1 MTTVAVSHVMK
12 FTKQN
17 FFVLVGGMIIYVV
30 DIGVDFW
37 VASRYFCQGQY
48 SWSILILCFRG
59 LSSIITQIFSYE
71 WFKNDWEGTDTGKL
85 KLVFLVHLFHCG
97 IFIRYWFALKY
108 GYQVAFKQTSSR
120 DASEADSSN
129 FIQKQAIDAV
139 TDINM
144 LRVFKTFLETTPQ
157 LFLQIYILVEHDK
170 THFYQYAAI
179 IMSFC
184 GISLSM
190 VDYQIS
196 LRKSLPDKDEFHVL
210 SKFMYLFYKLLTI
223 TSWIL
228 SISLITLLSVRIS
241 VILLIFL
248 WICGFAWTLK
258 QHTTFC
264 KSKKMEYLYRTVV
277 GIILIFSFFNI
288 KGRRTIVWISIYY
301 ATHTV
306 VTLGILCVYMFW
318 KHSFI
323 KETCFTIVSILTIS
337 SLVLGIIFLVVYYSH
352 LHPTTYCRP
361 QACSDEVDRVAG
373 QKERVKT
380 DRFQNFLMQ

>member
-1 MTTVAVSHVMK
+1 MMK

-17 FFVLVGGMIIYVV
+17 LFVLVGGMIIYVV

-59 LSSIITQIFSYE
+59 LSSTITQIFSYE

-108 GYQVAFKQTSSR
+108 SCQAAFKQKSSGG
-120 DASEADSSN
+120 ASEADPSN
-129 FIQKQAIDAV
+129 LIQKQAIDAV

-157 LFLQIYILVEHDK
+157 LFLQIYILMEHGK
-170 THFYQYAAI
+170 THFFQYAAI

-196 LRKSLPDKDEFHVL
+196 LRKSLPDKDEFRVL
-210 SKFMYLFYKLLTI
+210 SKFIYLFYKLLTI

-241 VILLIFL
+241 VILMIFL
-248 WICGFAWTLK
+248 WICGFTWTLK

-288 KGRRTIVWISIYY
+288 KARRTKACISIYY
-301 ATHTV
+301 ATHAV
-306 VTLGILCVYMFW
+306 VTLGILFVYMFW
-318 KHSFI
+318 KPSI
-323 KETCFTIVSILTIS
+323 TKEICFTIVSILTIS

-361 QACSDEVDRVAG
+361 QACSDEVDGVSG
-373 QKERVKT
+373 QRERVKT
-380 DRFQNFLMQ
+380 GRFQKFLMQ

>member
-1 MTTVAVSHVMK
+1 MMK

-17 FFVLVGGMIIYVV
+17 FIFLVGGIIIYVV

-37 VASRYFCQGQY
+37 VASKYFCQGQY

-59 LSSIITQIFSYE
+59 LSSLITQIFSYE
-71 WFKNDWEGTDTGKL
+71 WFKNDWEGTDTGKP
-85 KLVFLVHLFHCG
+85 KWIFLVHLFQCG

-108 GYQVAFKQTSSR
+108 GCQAAFKQNSG
-120 DASEADSSN
+120 DASETDPPN
-129 FIQKQAIDAV
+129 FIQKQAVDVV

-157 LFLQIYILVEHDK
+157 LFIQLYILMEHGK
-170 THFYQYAAI
+170 NNFCQYAAI

-184 GISLSM
+184 GISIST

-196 LRKSLPDKDEFHVL
+196 LRKSLPDKDEFRVL
-210 SKFMYLFYKLLTI
+210 PKLVYLFYKLLTI

-228 SISLITLLSVRIS
+228 SISLITLLSVRSS
-241 VILLIFL
+241 VMLLIFL
-248 WICGFAWTLK
+248 WTCGFTWTLK

-277 GIILIFSFFNI
+277 GIILIFTFFNI
-288 KGRRTIVWISIYY
+288 KGRKTKLCISIYY

-306 VTLGILCVYMFW
+306 VTLVILFVYMFW
-318 KHSFI
+318 KPSIIMEIH
-323 KETCFTIVSILTIS
+323 FTIVSILTIL
-337 SLVLGIIFLVVYYSH
+337 SLVLGIIFLVVYYRCF
-352 LHPTTYCRP
+352 HPTAYCRP
-361 QACSDEVDRVAG
+361 QAHSDEAD
-373 QKERVKT
+373 
-380 DRFQNFLMQ
+380 

>member
-1 MTTVAVSHVMK
+1 MMK

-17 FFVLVGGMIIYVV
+17 FFFLVAGMIIYIV

-37 VASRYFCQGQY
+37 VASKYFCQGQY
-48 SWSILILCFRG
+48 SWSILMLCFRG
-59 LSSIITQIFSYE
+59 LSSLITQIFSYE
-71 WFKNDWEGTDTGKL
+71 WFKNDWEGTDTGKS

-108 GYQVAFKQTSSR
+108 GCQAAFKQTRSR
-120 DASEADSSN
+120 DASETDLSS
-129 FIQKQAIDAV
+129 FIEKQAIDAV

-157 LFLQIYILVEHDK
+157 LFLQIYILMEHGK

-196 LRKSLPDKDEFHVL
+196 LRKSLPDKDEFNVP
-210 SKFMYLFYKLLTI
+210 SKFVYLFYKLLTI

-228 SISLITLLSVRIS
+228 GISLITLQSVRIS

-248 WICGFAWTLK
+248 WISGFTWTLK

-288 KGRRTIVWISIYY
+288 KGRRTKVCMSIYY
-301 ATHTV
+301 AAHTV
-306 VTLGILCVYMFW
+306 VTLGILFVYVFW
-318 KHSFI
+318 KPSI
-323 KETCFTIVSILTIS
+323 INEMYFTIVSILTIS
-337 SLVLGIIFLVVYYSH
+337 SLVLGIIFLVIYYSH
-352 LHPTTYCRP
+352 FHPTTYGRP
-361 QACSDEVDRVAG
+361 QACSDETDGVAG
-373 QKERVKT
+373 QKDRVKT
-380 DRFQNFLMQ
+380 GRFENFLMQ

>member
-1 MTTVAVSHVMK
+1 MMK
-12 FTKQN
+12 FTKQD
-17 FFVLVGGMIIYVV
+17 FFFLVGGMIIYVV

-59 LSSIITQIFSYE
+59 LSSLITQIFSYE

-85 KLVFLVHLFHCG
+85 KLVFLVHLFQCG
-97 IFIRYWFALKY
+97 IFVRYWFALKY
-108 GYQVAFKQTSSR
+108 GCQVAFKQTSSR
-120 DASEADSSN
+120 GASETDPSN
-129 FIQKQAIDAV
+129 LIQKQAIDAV

-157 LFLQIYILVEHDK
+157 LFLQIYILMEHGK
-170 THFYQYAAI
+170 INFYQYAAI

-196 LRKSLPDKDEFHVL
+196 LRQSLPDKDEFRVL
-210 SKFMYLFYKLLTI
+210 SKFTYLFYKLFTI

-241 VILLIFL
+241 VILLILL
-248 WICGFAWTLK
+248 WTCGFTWTLK

-264 KSKKMEYLYRTVV
+264 KSKKMEYMYRTVV

-288 KGRRTIVWISIYY
+288 KGRRTKVCISIYY
-301 ATHTV
+301 VTHTV
-306 VTLGILCVYMFW
+306 VTLGILFLYMFW
-318 KHSFI
+318 KPSII
-323 KETCFTIVSILTIS
+323 KELHLTIVSVLTIL
-337 SLVLGIIFLVVYYSH
+337 SLVLGIIFLVVYYRCF
-352 LHPTTYCRP
+352 HPTTYCRP
-361 QACSDEVDRVAG
+361 QACSDELDGVAG
-373 QKERVKT
+373 QKDGVKT
-380 DRFQNFLMQ
+380 GRFQHFLMQ

>member
-1 MTTVAVSHVMK
+1 MMK

-17 FFVLVGGMIIYVV
+17 FVFLVGGIIIYVV

-37 VASRYFCQGQY
+37 VASKYFCQGQY

-59 LSSIITQIFSYE
+59 LSSLITQIFSYE

-85 KLVFLVHLFHCG
+85 KWIFLVHLFQCG

-108 GYQVAFKQTSSR
+108 GCQAAYKQKSSG
-120 DASEADSSN
+120 DASETNSSN

-139 TDINM
+139 ADINM
-144 LRVFKTFLETTPQ
+144 LKVFKTFLETTPQ
-157 LFLQIYILVEHDK
+157 LFVQIYILMEHGK
-170 THFYQYAAI
+170 TNFYQYAAI
-179 IMSFC
+179 FMSFC
-184 GISLSM
+184 GISFSM

-196 LRKSLPDKDEFHVL
+196 LRKSLPDKAEFHVP
-210 SKFMYLFYKLLTI
+210 SKFIYLFYKLLTI

-248 WICGFAWTLK
+248 WICGFTWTLK

-277 GIILIFSFFNI
+277 GIILIFTFFNI
-288 KGRRTIVWISIYY
+288 KGRKSKVCVSIYY
-301 ATHTV
+301 VTHIV
-306 VTLGILCVYMFW
+306 VTLGILFVYMFW
-318 KHSFI
+318 KPSI
-323 KETCFTIVSILTIS
+323 IEEIYLIIVSILTIFN
-337 SLVLGIIFLVVYYSH
+337 LVLGIIFLVVYYRH
-352 LHPTTYCRP
+352 FHPTTYCQQQP
-361 QACSDEVDRVAG
+361 CSDEVDGVAK
-373 QKERVKT
+373 QKDRVKT
-380 DRFQNFLMQ
+380 GRFQNFLMQ

>member
-1 MTTVAVSHVMK
+1 MMK

-108 GYQVAFKQTSSR
+108 GCQVAFKQTSSR
-120 DASEADSSN
+120 GTAEADPSN
-129 FIQKQAIDAV
+129 FILKQATDAV

-157 LFLQIYILVEHDK
+157 LFLQIYILMEHGK
-170 THFYQYAAI
+170 THFFQYAAI

-190 VDYQIS
+190 VDYQTS
-196 LRKSLPDKDEFHVL
+196 LRKSLDDKDEFRVL

-223 TSWIL
+223 TSWTL

-241 VILLIFL
+241 VILMTFL
-248 WICGFAWTLK
+248 WICGFSWTLK

-288 KGRRTIVWISIYY
+288 KGRRTKVCISVYY

-306 VTLGILCVYMFW
+306 VTLGILIVYMFW
-318 KHSFI
+318 KPSII
-323 KETCFTIVSILTIS
+323 KEICFKIVSILTIS
-337 SLVLGIIFLVVYYSH
+337 SLVLGIISLVVYYSH
-352 LHPTTYCRP
+352 LHPTIYCRP
-361 QACSDEVDRVAG
+361 QACSDEVDGVAG
-373 QKERVKT
+373 QRERVKIG
-380 DRFQNFLMQ
+380 RFQNFLMQ

>member
-1 MTTVAVSHVMK
+1 MMK

-17 FFVLVGGMIIYVV
+17 FIFLVGGIIIYVV

-37 VASRYFCQGQY
+37 VASKYFCQGQY

-59 LSSIITQIFSYE
+59 LSSLITQIFSYE
-71 WFKNDWEGTDTGKL
+71 WFKNDWEGTNTGKL
-85 KLVFLVHLFHCG
+85 KWIFLVHLFQCG

-108 GYQVAFKQTSSR
+108 GCQAAFKQNSIR
-120 DASEADSSN
+120 DASETDPPN
-129 FIQKQAIDAV
+129 FIQKKAVDVV

-157 LFLQIYILVEHDK
+157 LFVQIYILMEHGK
-170 THFYQYAAI
+170 NNIHQYAAI

-184 GISLSM
+184 GISIST

-196 LRKSLPDKDEFHVL
+196 LRTSLPDKAEFHVL
-210 SKFMYLFYKLLTI
+210 PKLVYLFYKLLTI

-228 SISLITLLSVRIS
+228 SISLITLLSIRSS

-248 WICGFAWTLK
+248 WICGFTWVLK

-277 GIILIFSFFNI
+277 GIILIFTFFNI
-288 KGRRTIVWISIYY
+288 KGRKTKVCISIYY

-306 VTLGILCVYMFW
+306 VTLGILFVYMFW
-318 KHSFI
+318 KPSII
-323 KETCFTIVSILTIS
+323 KDIHFTVVSILTIL
-337 SLVLGIIFLVVYYSH
+337 SLVLGIIFLIVYYRH
-352 LHPTTYCRP
+352 FHPTAYCRP
-361 QACSDEVDRVAG
+361 QACSDEVDGEVGQRVETG
-373 QKERVKT
+373 
-380 DRFQNFLMQ
+380 RFQNFIME

>member
-1 MTTVAVSHVMK
+1 MMK
-12 FTKQN
+12 FSKWN

-37 VASRYFCQGQY
+37 VASRYFYQGQY

-71 WFKNDWEGTDTGKL
+71 WFKNDWEDTDTGKL

-108 GYQVAFKQTSSR
+108 GCQVAFKQTRSR
-120 DASEADSSN
+120 DAPEADPSN

-157 LFLQIYILVEHDK
+157 LFLQIYIFMEHGK

-228 SISLITLLSVRIS
+228 SISLITLLSVGIS

-248 WICGFAWTLK
+248 WICGFTWTLK

-277 GIILIFSFFNI
+277 GFILIFSFFNI
-288 KGRRTIVWISIYY
+288 KGRRTKVWISIYY

-306 VTLGILCVYMFW
+306 VTLGILFVYIFW
-318 KHSFI
+318 KPSFI
-323 KETCFTIVSILTIS
+323 KEIYFTIVSILTIL

-361 QACSDEVDRVAG
+361 QGCSDEVDGVVG
-373 QKERVKT
+373 QRERVKT

>member
-1 MTTVAVSHVMK
+1 MMK

-17 FFVLVGGMIIYVV
+17 FIFLLGGIIIYLV

-37 VASRYFCQGQY
+37 VASKYFCEGQY

-59 LSSIITQIFSYE
+59 LSLLITQIFSYE

-85 KLVFLVHLFHCG
+85 KWILLVHLFQCG

-108 GYQVAFKQTSSR
+108 GCQAAFDQKSSG
-120 DASEADSSN
+120 DAPETDSPSLL
-129 FIQKQAIDAV
+129 QKQAIDVV

-157 LFLQIYILVEHDK
+157 LCVQIYILMQHGK
-170 THFYQYAAI
+170 SNFSQYVAI

-184 GISLSM
+184 GISFSA

-196 LRKSLPDKDEFHVL
+196 LRKSLPHKDEFPVL
-210 SKFMYLFYKLLTI
+210 SKLVYLFYKLLTI

-228 SISLITLLSVRIS
+228 SITLIMLLSVRSS
-241 VILLIFL
+241 VILLILL
-248 WICGFAWTLK
+248 WICGFTWTVK

-277 GIILIFSFFNI
+277 GIILIFTFFNI
-288 KGRRTIVWISIYY
+288 KGRKTKVCICIYY

-306 VTLGILCVYMFW
+306 VTLGILFVYLLW
-318 KHSFI
+318 KPSII
-323 KETCFTIVSILTIS
+323 KEISFTIVSILTIL
-337 SLVLGIIFLVVYYSH
+337 SLVLGIIFLVVYYRH
-352 LHPTTYCRP
+352 FHPTAYCRP
-361 QACSDEVDRVAG
+361 QACSDEVDGEAG
-373 QKERVKT
+373 HKDRVKIC
-380 DRFQNFLMQ
+380 RFQNFIMQ

>member
-1 MTTVAVSHVMK
+1 MMK

-17 FFVLVGGMIIYVV
+17 FFFLVGGMIIYVV

-48 SWSILILCFRG
+48 SWSLLILYFRG
-59 LSSIITQIFSYE
+59 LSSLITQIFSYE

-108 GYQVAFKQTSSR
+108 GCQSAFKQTNSR
-120 DASEADSSN
+120 DASEADPSN

-157 LFLQIYILVEHDK
+157 LFLQIYILMEHGK
-170 THFYQYAAI
+170 THFYEYAAI
-179 IMSFC
+179 IMSLY

-196 LRKSLPDKDEFHVL
+196 LRKSLPEKVEFHVL
-210 SKFMYLFYKLLTI
+210 SKLIYLFYKLLTI

-248 WICGFAWTLK
+248 WICGFTWTLK

-288 KGRRTIVWISIYY
+288 KGRRTKVCISIYY

-306 VTLGILCVYMFW
+306 VTLGILLVYMFW
-318 KHSFI
+318 KPSII
-323 KETCFTIVSILTIS
+323 KEMCFTIVSIFTIL
-337 SLVLGIIFLVVYYSH
+337 SLVVGIIFLVVYHSCF
-352 LHPTTYCRP
+352 HPTTYWRP
-361 QACSDEVDRVAG
+361 QACSDEVDEVAG
-373 QKERVKT
+373 QKDRLKT
-380 DRFQNFLMQ
+380 GRFQNFLMQ

>member
-1 MTTVAVSHVMK
+1 MMK

-17 FFVLVGGMIIYVV
+17 FFFLVGGMLIYVV

-108 GYQVAFKQTSSR
+108 GCQVAFKQTSGR
-120 DASEADSSN
+120 GASEADPSTS
-129 FIQKQAIDAV
+129 ITKRAVDAV

-157 LFLQIYILVEHDK
+157 LLLQIYILMEHGN
-170 THFYQYAAI
+170 THFYQYVAI
-179 IMSFC
+179 MMSFC
-184 GISLSM
+184 GISFSM
-190 VDYQIS
+190 LDYQIS
-196 LRKSLPDKDEFHVL
+196 LRKSLPDKDEFRVL
-210 SKFMYLFYKLLTI
+210 SKIMYVFYKLLTI

-228 SISLITLLSVRIS
+228 GISLVTLLSVRVS

-248 WICGFAWTLK
+248 WICGFTWTLK

-264 KSKKMEYLYRTVV
+264 KSKKMEYLYRAVV

-288 KGRRTIVWISIYY
+288 KGRRTKVYISIYY
-301 ATHTV
+301 ATHTA
-306 VTLGILCVYMFW
+306 VTLGILFVYVFW
-318 KHSFI
+318 NPSII
-323 KETCFTIVSILTIS
+323 KEIHFTIVSILTIS
-337 SLVLGIIFLVVYYSH
+337 SLVLGIIFLLVYYSH
-352 LHPTTYCRP
+352 FHPTTYCRP
-361 QACSDEVDRVAG
+361 QACSDEVDGVAG
-373 QKERVKT
+373 QKDRGKT

>member
-1 MTTVAVSHVMK
+1 MMK

-17 FFVLVGGMIIYVV
+17 FFFLIGGMIIYVV

-59 LSSIITQIFSYE
+59 LSSLMTQIFSYE
-71 WFKNDWEGTDTGKL
+71 WFKNDCKGTDTGKL
-85 KLVFLVHLFHCG
+85 KLVLLVHLFHCG

-108 GYQVAFKQTSSR
+108 GCQVAFKRTSSR
-120 DASEADSSN
+120 DASEADSSSL
-129 FIQKQAIDAV
+129 IQKQAIDAV

-157 LFLQIYILVEHDK
+157 LFLQIYILMEHSK
-170 THFYQYAAI
+170 PHFYQYAAI

-223 TSWIL
+223 TSWML
-228 SISLITLLSVRIS
+228 SISLITVLSVRIS

-248 WICGFAWTLK
+248 WICGFTWTLK

-288 KGRRTIVWISIYY
+288 KERRTKVCISIYY
-301 ATHTV
+301 AIHTV
-306 VTLGILCVYMFW
+306 VTIGILFVYMFW
-318 KHSFI
+318 KPYII
-323 KETCFTIVSILTIS
+323 KEIYFTIVSILTIS
-337 SLVLGIIFLVVYYSH
+337 SLVLGIIFLVAYYSCF
-352 LHPTTYCRP
+352 HPTTYCRP
-361 QACSDEVDRVAG
+361 QACSDEVDGVAG
-373 QKERVKT
+373 QKDRVKT
-380 DRFQNFLMQ
+380 GRFQNFLRQ

>member
-1 MTTVAVSHVMK
+1 MMK

-48 SWSILILCFRG
+48 SWSILMLCFRG

-108 GYQVAFKQTSSR
+108 GCQVAFKQTSSR
-120 DASEADSSN
+120 GASEADLFS
-129 FIQKQAIDAV
+129 FIQKQAVDAV

-157 LFLQIYILVEHDK
+157 LFLQIYILMEHGK
-170 THFYQYAAI
+170 THVYQYAAV

-184 GISLSM
+184 GIALSM

-196 LRKSLPDKDEFHVL
+196 LRKSLPDKDEFPML

-241 VILLIFL
+241 VIMLIFL
-248 WICGFAWTLK
+248 WICGFTWTLK

-264 KSKKMEYLYRTVV
+264 KSKKMEYLYRTIV

-288 KGRRTIVWISIYY
+288 KGRRTKVCISMYY
-301 ATHTV
+301 ATHTA
-306 VTLGILCVYMFW
+306 VTLGILFVYMFW
-318 KHSFI
+318 KPSII
-323 KETCFTIVSILTIS
+323 KETCFTIVSIFTIL

-352 LHPTTYCRP
+352 FHPTTYCRP
-361 QACSDEVDRVAG
+361 QTCSDEVDSVAG
-373 QKERVKT
+373 QTERVKT
-380 DRFQNFLMQ
+380 GRFQNFLMQ

>member
-1 MTTVAVSHVMK
+1 MMK

-17 FFVLVGGMIIYVV
+17 FIFLVGGMIIYVV

-37 VASRYFCQGQY
+37 VASKYFCQGQY
-48 SWSILILCFRG
+48 SWSILVLCFRC
-59 LSSIITQIFSYE
+59 LSSLITQIFSYE
-71 WFKNDWEGTDTGKL
+71 WFKNDWEGADTGKL
-85 KLVFLVHLFHCG
+85 KLVFLLHLFQCG

-108 GYQVAFKQTSSR
+108 GYQAAFKQTSSR
-120 DASEADSSN
+120 DASETDLSN
-129 FIQKQAIDAV
+129 FIQKQAIDAM

-157 LFLQIYILVEHDK
+157 LFLQIYILMGHGK
-170 THFYQYAAI
+170 INLHQYAAMA
-179 IMSFC
+179 MSFC

-196 LRKSLPDKDEFHVL
+196 LRKSLPDKDGFRVS
-210 SKFMYLFYKLLTI
+210 SKLMYLFYKLLTI

-241 VILLIFL
+241 VILLVFL
-248 WICGFAWTLK
+248 WICGFTWTLK

-288 KGRRTIVWISIYY
+288 KGRRTKVCISIYY
-301 ATHTV
+301 VTHTV
-306 VTLGILCVYMFW
+306 VTLGILFVYMFW
-318 KHSFI
+318 KPSII
-323 KETCFTIVSILTIS
+323 KEICFRIVSILTIL
-337 SLVLGIIFLVVYYSH
+337 SLVLGIIFLVVYYIH
-352 LHPTTYCRP
+352 FHPTTYCRP
-361 QACSDEVDRVAG
+361 QACSDEADGEAG
-373 QKERVKT
+373 QKDIVKT
-380 DRFQNFLMQ
+380 GRFQNFLMQ

>member
-1 MTTVAVSHVMK
+1 MMK

-17 FFVLVGGMIIYVV
+17 FIFLLGGIMIYVV

-37 VASRYFCQGQY
+37 VASKYFCQGQY

-59 LSSIITQIFSYE
+59 LSLLITQIFSYE
-71 WFKNDWEGTDTGKL
+71 WFKNDWEGTNTGKL
-85 KLVFLVHLFHCG
+85 KWIFLVHLFQCG

-108 GYQVAFKQTSSR
+108 GCQAAFKQKCSG
-120 DASEADSSN
+120 DAPETDSPN
-129 FIQKQAIDAV
+129 LIQKQAIDVV

-157 LFLQIYILVEHDK
+157 LCVQTYILMEHGK
-170 THFYQYAAI
+170 SNFSQYVAI

-184 GISLSM
+184 GISFSA

-196 LRKSLPDKDEFHVL
+196 LRKSLPDKDEFPVL
-210 SKFMYLFYKLLTI
+210 SKLVYLFYKLLTI

-228 SISLITLLSVRIS
+228 SVTLIMLLSVRSS
-241 VILLIFL
+241 VILLILL
-248 WICGFAWTLK
+248 WICGFTWTVK

-277 GIILIFSFFNI
+277 GIILIFTFFNI
-288 KGRRTIVWISIYY
+288 KGRKTKVCISIYY

-306 VTLGILCVYMFW
+306 VTLGILFVYMFW
-318 KHSFI
+318 KPSII
-323 KETCFTIVSILTIS
+323 KEISFTIVSILTIL
-337 SLVLGIIFLVVYYSH
+337 SLVLGIIFLVVYYRCF
-352 LHPTTYCRP
+352 HPNAYCRP
-361 QACSDEVDRVAG
+361 QACSDEVDGEAG
-373 QKERVKT
+373 RKDRVKCC
-380 DRFQNFLMQ
+380 RFQNFIMQ